1 MFFFSFFF
9 YHCFSFKAPLE
20 KRTRLLCFP
29 FSILFGAGRIFPLSK
44 NKNTHVDSSAS
55 IFSLGFHFFFFLL
68 WSFVL
73 LQKKEREKKNDA
85 FFLSLFLCFRLS
97 KLCLFEKKILLMFF
111 VGLRTESF
119 LFRIGETTR
128 KKKKGAATAHTH
140 LLTPPL
146 PLSLPLSLPRSLALS
161 PSSLPLRP
169 RPR

>member
-68 WSFVL
+68 WSFVI

-85 FFLSLFLCFRLS
+85 FFLSLAP
-97 KLCLFEKKILLMFF
+97 
-111 VGLRTESF
+111 SF
-119 LFRIGETTR
+119 LFSLSFYVFGYQNFVYLRR
-128 KKKKGAATAHTH
+128 KFY
-140 LLTPPL
+140 
-146 PLSLPLSLPRSLALS
+146 SCSSLA
-161 PSSLPLRP
+161 
-169 RPR
+169 